1 MSTRALAE
9 ERGLAPTTIAT
20 MLKKMEAKGVVTH
33 RTEGRKFLYR
43 PTVSEAD
50 VRRTMVGDLTER
62 LFRGEVTALV
72 SHLLAEHEIDPDEL
86 RQLEALLAESTRRK
100 EPDMPSLDRLL
111 DPIAQWMAPLASP
124 EGLLAWAR
132 HLPPAL
138 DPAPGRRL
146 GRLALAAGPAPA
158 ARRSGCGRRRW
169 SAPC

>member
-1 MSTRALAE
+1 MTDKHRLGDLQIAIMRELWRRQEANVAEVHAALEE

-33 RTEGRKFLYR
+33 RTEGRKFVYR

-86 RQLEALLAESTRRK
+86 RRLEALLAESRDGGDET
-100 EPDMPSLDRLL
+100 
-111 DPIAQWMAPLASP
+111 
-124 EGLLAWAR
+124 
-132 HLPPAL
+132 
-138 DPAPGRRL
+138 
-146 GRLALAAGPAPA
+146 
-158 ARRSGCGRRRW
+158 
-169 SAPC
+169 